1 MKLSTYIV
9 GIPVVLIAAIVAVA
23 NRRMTTISL
32 DPFSP
37 SQSALS
43 LHMPLFI
50 LLFLTLVVGVLLG
63 WVASSMSRLRK
74 TRKPAPPSA
83 SAPPHKPHDSH

>member
-1 MKLSTYIV
+1 MKLSTYLV
-9 GIPVVLIAAIVAVA
+9 GIPVALIAAVVAVA

-37 SQSALS
+37 SESALS
-43 LHMPLFI
+43 LHMPLFV

-63 WVASSMSRLRK
+63 WMASSISRMRK
-74 TRKPAPPSA
+74 PRKPAPP
-83 SAPPHKPHDSH
+83 PHDPY

>member
-1 MKLSTYIV
+1 MKLSTYLV
-9 GIPVVLIAAIVAVA
+9 GIPVALIAAVVAVA

-37 SQSALS
+37 SESALS
-43 LHMPLFI
+43 LHMPLFV

-63 WVASSMSRLRK
+63 WVASSISRMRK
-74 TRKPAPPSA
+74 PRKPA
-83 SAPPHKPHDSH
+83 APPAPPPHDPY